1 MALNNIEGLLS
12 VMTAF
17 NPNIPWLGSA
27 HTMVC
32 ILQASAATVLP
43 PIPALSKLA
52 SILPRKEY
60 MDTTLD
66 GQFMPPPT
74 LAVLNSSVQGGVG
87 ASNTSHLIFEI
98 FGEENAE
105 TLVNHSGK
113 GSAVLFS
120 YEIVGPTSAARM
132 IINAHGNFILPSQT
146 QHDFDSG
153 DLFSMEE

>member
-1 MALNNIEGLLS
+1 
-12 VMTAF
+12 
-17 NPNIPWLGSA
+17 
-27 HTMVC
+27 MVC

-98 FGEENAE
+98 FGEEN
-105 TLVNHSGK
+105 VNTFVTHSGK
-113 GSAVLFS
+113 GSAVSFS
-120 YEIVGPTSAARM
+120 DKIFGPTSATRM
-132 IINAHGNFILPSQT
+132 SRNALGNVMLPSQT
-146 QHDFDSG
+146 QHDSDSG
-153 DLFSMEE
+153 GLFSKED